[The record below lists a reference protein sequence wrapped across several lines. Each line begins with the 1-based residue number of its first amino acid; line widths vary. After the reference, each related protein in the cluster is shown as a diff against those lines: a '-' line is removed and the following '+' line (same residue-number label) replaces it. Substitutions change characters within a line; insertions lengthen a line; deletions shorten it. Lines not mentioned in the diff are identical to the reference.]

1 MNIKASSLGVRLQY
15 QELVP
20 VRPFFYAFSLRNNY
34 EIMSNKSLEA
44 ISQSSSKA
52 AQQANSK
59 DKECHFALSFHVL
72 FRHERF
78 HFRQPIEGL
87 AVNESG
93 GSPPR
98 ANTD

>member
-1 MNIKASSLGVRLQY
+1 LQR

-20 VRPFFYAFSLRNNY
+20 VRPFFSAFSLRNNY

-59 DKECHFALSFHVL
+59 DKDATLRLVFTFSFGTSAFISDSL
-72 FRHERF
+72 
-78 HFRQPIEGL
+78 L
-87 AVNESG
+87 K
-93 GSPPR
+93 
-98 ANTD
+98 D